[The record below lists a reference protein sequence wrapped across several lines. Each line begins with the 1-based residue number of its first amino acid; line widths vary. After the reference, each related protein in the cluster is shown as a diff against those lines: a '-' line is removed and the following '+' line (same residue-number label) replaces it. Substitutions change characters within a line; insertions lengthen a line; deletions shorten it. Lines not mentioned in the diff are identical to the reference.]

1 MTSKRFVSSSR
12 SNMPFIYVILW
23 LVRDFYHP
31 AQYALHIL
39 DTETGMRILASGTIS
54 LTYTWYCDW
63 HPLLSSSR
71 GNMLYIYRI
80 IWYRVLLKEDH
91 QCFDLI
97 GKIINLVSFMINLLE
112 CLLIH
117 SCSVTVLLPYFD
129 NFRKETSL
137 TEQNSICVELGS

>member
-1 MTSKRFVSSSR
+1 M
-12 SNMPFIYVILW
+12 
-23 LVRDFYHP
+23 
-31 AQYALHIL
+31 
-39 DTETGMRILASGTIS
+39 
-54 LTYTWYCDW
+54 
-63 HPLLSSSR
+63 
-71 GNMLYIYRI
+71 
-80 IWYRVLLKEDH
+80 LLKEDH